1 MFDFVGA
8 FKRGIKAA
16 KELNKYQ
23 LEIDEVFFEL
33 AGKFLEATEGEFVI
47 ERLSS
52 YVSGVSAALD
62 VLTGTPPVSQVQT
75 SGAIFIRSTND
86 ANKKAKIANWIKH
99 PKGFTFVLQFEQREI
114 ISKSKVELGAALE
127 ELLSAPV
134 VGKTYLSLLN
144 SSLTDRK
151 EKEVVKGRPLRVV
164 KGSAVAAAKP
174 GAVWAAAKPA
184 AKPAAAKVAAKSA
197 AKPAA
202 AKVAAKPTAKPA
214 ASKATAKPAAK
225 PAAGKAEANSAAK
238 PAAPKAALKPTA
250 KKPAA
255 VKPPTAP
262 RAIKPAAPSPASAA
276 VPNADA
282 LGDGVNEVKPGNPQS
297 ELNPGL

>member
-16 KELNKYQ
+16 RELNKYQ

-33 AGKFLEATEGEFVI
+33 SSKFLEATEGEFVI

-52 YVSGVSAALD
+52 FVSGVSAALD

-75 SGAIFIRSTND
+75 SGAIFIRSTSD

-99 PKGFTFVLQFEQREI
+99 PKGFTFVLQFEQREV

-144 SSLTDRK
+144 SSITDRK

-174 GAVWAAAKPA
+174 GAVWVAAKPS

-202 AKVAAKPTAKPA
+202 SKAAAKPAAKTAAAKAVAKPVAKPAAAKASAKPTAKPA
-214 ASKATAKPAAK
+214 A
-225 PAAGKAEANSAAK
+225 
-238 PAAPKAALKPTA
+238 PKAAAKPTA

-255 VKPPTAP
+255 VKPPAAP
-262 RAIKPAAPSPASAA
+262 IAIKPAAPSPASPA

-297 ELNPGL
+297 VLNPGL